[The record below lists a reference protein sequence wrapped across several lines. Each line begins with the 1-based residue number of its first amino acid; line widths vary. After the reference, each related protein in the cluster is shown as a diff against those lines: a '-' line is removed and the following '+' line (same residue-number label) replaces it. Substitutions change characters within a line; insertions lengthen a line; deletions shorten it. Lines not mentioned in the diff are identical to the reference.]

1 LIEFI
6 KTNTIFA
13 ALSIRFGRKRTPQYK
28 THFYKNFNKKT
39 MELALKEVL
48 KNEIQPILKEMGFT
62 KKANYF
68 YKKKDG
74 LIYALWVGIDR
85 EYTENGAYFTMQFG
99 IYSEALE
106 VMLGREVKAFPK
118 GYDFILN
125 ENVLAHTTRQY
136 DRYLLENTTDLA
148 DFGVKML
155 DDVLQALVF
164 FNHTT
169 TLKSVMNYCLEHNY
183 LVHHED
189 LMRYL
194 AIINDDKKMK
204 KYLSKIKEKLYKIS
218 DNAHA
223 FYVQKS
229 LKLKAEYASSES
241 NDSTASAN

>member
-1 LIEFI
+1 
-6 KTNTIFA
+6 
-13 ALSIRFGRKRTPQYK
+13 
-28 THFYKNFNKKT
+28 
-39 MELALKEVL
+39 MELALKEVI
-48 KNEIQPILKEMGFT
+48 KNDIQPVLKEMGFS

-74 LIYALWVGIDR
+74 FVYAIWISIDR
-85 EYTENGAYFTMQFG
+85 EYTDDGAYFTMQFG

-125 ENVLAHTTRQY
+125 ENVLTLCHRQY
-136 DRYLLENTTDLA
+136 ERYLLENTTDLNVFVA
-148 DFGVKML
+148 NML
-155 DDVLQALVF
+155 DDMLQVLVF

-169 TLKSVMNYCLEHNY
+169 TLKSVINYCLEHND

-194 AIINDDKKMK
+194 AIIKEDKKMK

-229 LKLKAEYASSES
+229 LKLKAEYTPSVSNDFTASS
-241 NDSTASAN
+241 N

>member
-1 LIEFI
+1 
-6 KTNTIFA
+6 
-13 ALSIRFGRKRTPQYK
+13 
-28 THFYKNFNKKT
+28 

-48 KNEIQPILKEMGFT
+48 KNDIQPVLKEMGFS

-74 LIYALWVGIDR
+74 FIYAIWFPIDR
-85 EYTENGAYFTMQFG
+85 EYTENGAYFTVQFG

-106 VMLGREVKAFPK
+106 VMLGREVKVFPK

-125 ENVLAHTTRQY
+125 QNVLTLSHRQY
-136 DRYLLENTTDLA
+136 ERYLLENTTDLA
-148 DFGVKML
+148 VFGVNML
-155 DDVLQALVF
+155 DDVLQVLVF

-169 TLKSVMNYCLEHNY
+169 TLKSVMNYCLEHND

-194 AIINDDKKMK
+194 AITKDDKKMK
-204 KYLSKIKEKLYKIS
+204 KYLSKIKEKLYKIA

>member
-1 LIEFI
+1 
-6 KTNTIFA
+6 
-13 ALSIRFGRKRTPQYK
+13 
-28 THFYKNFNKKT
+28 
-39 MELALKEVL
+39 MELALKEVI
-48 KNEIQPILKEMGFT
+48 KNDIQPVLKEMGFS

-74 LIYALWVGIDR
+74 FVYAIWISIDR
-85 EYTENGAYFTMQFG
+85 EYTDDGAYFTMQFG

-125 ENVLAHTTRQY
+125 ENVLTLCHRQY
-136 DRYLLENTTDLA
+136 ERYLLENTTDLNVFVA
-148 DFGVKML
+148 NML
-155 DDVLQALVF
+155 DDMLQVLVF

-169 TLKSVMNYCLEHNY
+169 TLKSVINYCLEHND

-194 AIINDDKKMK
+194 AIIKEDKKMK

-218 DNAHA
+218 DNAHV

-229 LKLKAEYASSES
+229 LKLKAEYTPSVSNDFTASS
-241 NDSTASAN
+241 N